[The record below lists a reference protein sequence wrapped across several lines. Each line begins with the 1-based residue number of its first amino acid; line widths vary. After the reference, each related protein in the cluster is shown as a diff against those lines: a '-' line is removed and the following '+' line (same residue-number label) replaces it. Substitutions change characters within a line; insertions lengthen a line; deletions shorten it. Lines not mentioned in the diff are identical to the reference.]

1 MSFKLSLLLL
11 LATGSAFWL
20 LSWLGVGVAA
30 VSVGVA
36 VAKVAANAAAD
47 DAAVAA
53 VGSVLG
59 PLVVDV
65 ADELPTAAATLLSP
79 KLIAVAG
86 NPGPSVVASGRLLV
100 FLVGI
105 AGLALLSSVIRISVG
120 LVISLMVIFQLKPA
134 G

>member
-11 LATGSAFWL
+11 LVTGSAFWL
-20 LSWLGVGVAA
+20 LSWLSVDVAA

-36 VAKVAANAAAD
+36 VATVAANAAAD

-59 PLVVDV
+59 ALVVDV
-65 ADELPTAAATLLSP
+65 ADELPTVAAALLSP